1 MWCNFKSK
9 LVNKIFSYF
18 IYFIKMSLSF
28 RNEWRMIELKET
40 KEDVEFK
47 IIIATKIHKNLKKA
61 ICGLVRQFFIV
72 KAFEESTMIEQDIT
86 VQD

>member
-1 MWCNFKSK
+1 
-9 LVNKIFSYF
+9 
-18 IYFIKMSLSF
+18 MSLSF

-40 KEDVEFK
+40 KKDVEFK
-47 IIIATKIHKNLKKA
+47 IFITTKIHKNLKKD